1 MIRACIF
8 VVAFLSGAAVMSLEM
23 AAFRLIQP
31 EFGSDIIV
39 WGSLISVFLGGLAL
53 GAWVGGWLADIRPAL
68 WKLGLILAVAGVIAA
83 TIPLYSD
90 AVLAWTF
97 PGDPPAG
104 GLPVEWNSSRSAG
117 AGGRVYVPPDLRW
130 PTLAAGALLFAVPA
144 LLLGMVTPYAVKL
157 LVHAIPRLGSGVG
170 KVSGVSTLG
179 AIIGTLGTAFYLIA
193 WMGTRHLFALNG
205 LVLLALGLALGVLD
219 YCAKGGAGRLARRPC
234 GGGEQNSAEP
244 APVNR
249 DCAWRT
255 AKDVSA
261 GRVSEVPSEKGASR
275 K

>member
-53 GAWVGGWLADIRPAL
+53 GAWAGGWLADIRPAL
-68 WKLGLILAVAGVIAA
+68 WKLGLILAVAGAVAL

-97 PGDPPAG
+97 PGEGAPA
-104 GLPVEWNSSRSAG
+104 PAEWNSSRP
-117 AGGRVYVPPDLRW
+117 GGGQVYVPPDLRW

-144 LLLGMVTPYAVKL
+144 VLLGMVTPYAIRL
-157 LVHAIPRLGSGVG
+157 LVHAMPRLGSGVG

-193 WMGTRHLFALNG
+193 WMGTRHIIALNG
-205 LVLLALGLALGVLD
+205 LVLLGLGLALVVAD
-219 YCAKGGAGRLARRPC
+219 HCVRRGAVR
-234 GGGEQNSAEP
+234 EIAEP
-244 APVNR
+244 PEPA
-249 DCAWRT
+249 
-255 AKDVSA
+255 
-261 GRVSEVPSEKGASR
+261 
-275 K
+275 